1 MDGGRSGQRGSHAQ
15 SDAQLGSVMKVE
27 LVRATGSRLLER
39 QVGCSNHPHPP
50 TPSSVPRKSEN
61 LEIFLPVI
69 GGLLTFSM
77 SITSIIALLMRVYIA
92 RKNRNRDHP
101 SFNN

>member
-27 LVRATGSRLLER
+27 PVRATGSRLLER
-39 QVGCSNHPHPP
+39 QVGCSTH
-50 TPSSVPRKSEN
+50 PSSVPRKSEK

-77 SITSIIALLMRVYIA
+77 SITSIIALLMRVYTA

-101 SFNN
+101 PLNN

>member
-27 LVRATGSRLLER
+27 PVRATGSRLLER

-61 LEIFLPVI
+61 LEIFFTSNRRLVDLFNEHHLNYCI
-69 GGLLTFSM
+69 ADEGLHCTE
-77 SITSIIALLMRVYIA
+77 
-92 RKNRNRDHP
+92 K
-101 SFNN
+101 